1 MIGSVYDYYL
11 TTYAS
16 KPQAKSDTHKKSELR
31 NVYNSIIKISKKSPL
46 YKIDVSAE
54 LQKYAIDLKENA
66 RSLHNDIDNLAFD
79 TSSLNSTK
87 YVSSNEDIITVNT
100 LNKEISSND
109 DSIHDN
115 YTFEVLHLAEPQV
128 NTGIYLR
135 DDSLNIFRGDHTFEI
150 NINNNTYEFQ
160 FRVNDTDTNK
170 SVLEKLSRLIK
181 RSGIGLNANVLQLGG
196 NSALEISSE
205 ATGVGLAPEIFTIT
219 NSTENPDDDVVTS
232 LGIGNVASYPSNA
245 EFLLNGTKRTSS
257 NNTFTI
263 NKAIEITLNQTS
275 SDDSFV
281 TIKKRNDIDAVI
293 DSVNSL
299 VSGYNNLI
307 NLSKDKADEKG
318 DAAKLNKEMIR
329 TARQYRNDLES
340 AGLTLQEDGSLS
352 FDDSIFVQSANED
365 SLPETLGRLSDFKD
379 CLLAK
384 ANDISINPMKYV
396 NKIMISYP
404 HPVKPFANPY
414 VTSIYSGMMF
424 NDYI

>member
-11 TTYAS
+11 TTYAA
-16 KPQAKSDTHKKSELR
+16 KPQAKSDIHKKSELR
-31 NVYNSIIKISKKSPL
+31 SVYNNIVKISKKSPL
-46 YKIDVSAE
+46 YKIHVSAE

-79 TSSLNSTK
+79 TSSINNSE
-87 YVSSNEDIITVNT
+87 YVSSDEDIITVNT
-100 LNKEISSND
+100 LYKGEAAND
-109 DSIHDN
+109 DSIPDD

-128 NTGIYLR
+128 NTGLYLR
-135 DDSLNIFRGDHTFEI
+135 DDSLNIVRGDHVFEI
-150 NINNNTYEFQ
+150 NINDNTYEFQ
-160 FRVNDTDTNK
+160 FRVNDTDTNR

-181 RSGIGLNANVLQLGG
+181 RSGIGLHANILQLGG

-205 ATGVGLAPEIFTIT
+205 ATGTRFVPEIFTIT
-219 NSTENPDDDVVTS
+219 NSKENPEDDIVTS
-232 LGIGNVASYPSNA
+232 LGINNVTSYSSNA

-263 NKAIEITLNQTS
+263 NKAIEITLNKTS
-275 SDDSFV
+275 SDDSPV
-281 TIKKRNDIDAVI
+281 TIKKRNDMDAVI

-307 NLSKDKADEKG
+307 NLSKDKAEDKG
-318 DAAKLNKEMIR
+318 DASKLNKEMIR

-340 AGLTLQEDGSLS
+340 SGITLLEDGSLS
-352 FDDSIFVQSANED
+352 FDDSIFVQSVNED

-379 CLLAK
+379 SLLAK

-396 NKIMISYP
+396 NKVMISYP

-414 VTSIYSGMMF
+414 LTSIYSGMMF